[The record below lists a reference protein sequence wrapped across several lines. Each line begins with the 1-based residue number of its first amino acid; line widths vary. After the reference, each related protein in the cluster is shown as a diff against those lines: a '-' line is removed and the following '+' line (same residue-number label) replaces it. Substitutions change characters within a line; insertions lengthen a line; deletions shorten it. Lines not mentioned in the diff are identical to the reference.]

1 MMIKSSSVASVV
13 GEDTEL
19 ARLYCSGLSAP
30 PVLAEVAAWLAECLP
45 RARAACPGVSL
56 PDAALVE
63 HLARHHRADA
73 WPKIEIGDLLL
84 ARACAAADPV
94 ALALLESRCFSD
106 VTKAVLQVGV
116 GAADCDEVMQSVRE
130 LLLVGVAPHI
140 LRYAGRGP
148 LRAWVRSIA
157 VRTAIK
163 HLRSEARQVP
173 VDEEV
178 FLEFAAAADNP
189 ELEPFKQR
197 YREQFRAAFS
207 DALARL
213 PVRQR
218 NLLRHYFLDGMS
230 IDEIGAL
237 YRVHR
242 ATAARWVNDLREEFQ
257 AAVRAALEGRVALQ
271 GSDLGSLLDL
281 VRSQLE
287 LSLDRLLPSD

>member
-1 MMIKSSSVASVV
+1 VV

-19 ARLYCSGLSAP
+19 ARRYCSALSAP
-30 PVLAEVAAWLAECLP
+30 PELAEVAAWLTDSLP
-45 RARAACPGVSL
+45 RARAACPGVL
-56 PDAALVE
+56 MPDALLVE

-73 WPKIEIGDLLL
+73 WQKVEVGDLLL

-94 ALALLESRCFSD
+94 ALALLESRCLAD

-130 LLLVGVAPHI
+130 LLLVGGAPHI
-140 LRYAGRGP
+140 LRYGGRGP

-163 HLRSEARQVP
+163 HLRSVARQVP

-207 DALARL
+207 DALAQL

-257 AAVRAALEGRVALQ
+257 SAVRAALESRVALQ
-271 GSDLGSLLDL
+271 GSELGSLLDL

-287 LSLDRLLPSD
+287 LSLDRLLPGD